1 MLLRHL
7 PAVEHWRWCFGV
19 NVFGLSVMKT
29 HLPKD
34 AYKAVKRTIEL
45 GTAVIDMRYENP
57 LYMAE
62 DAAAADNVGAIK
74 KAARVSGM
82 RPVVDGSPPQPM
94 DIVVM
99 YGVGTLHCGVVV
111 KVNGRL
117 HVLHAAHEAGV
128 VCEPWQHATQGL
140 SVELWRQIK

>member
-1 MLLRHL
+1 MNWVRRNYVGRPYEPGADGPTAFSCWGLVRHVFRTQAGVDM
-7 PAVEHWRWCFGV
+7 PMVAVHTE
-19 NVFGLSVMKT
+19 
-29 HLPKD
+29 
-34 AYKAVKRTIEL
+34 E
-45 GTAVIDMRYENP
+45 
-57 LYMAE
+57 
-62 DAAAADNVGAIK
+62 AAAADNVGAIK

-82 RPVVDGSPPQPM
+82 RPVVDGSPPQSM